1 MVASLAFEAS
11 EHLSRYVL
19 KGEGVGVELP
29 GKTGDEGKSMPQK
42 KSAVSASEWAL
53 SSEQEG
59 VPVASEQ

>member
-1 MVASLAFEAS
+1 MVASLAFEAGEAS
-11 EHLSRYVL
+11 QQICA

-53 SSEQEG
+53 SSEQRG
-59 VPVASEQ
+59 SRSK